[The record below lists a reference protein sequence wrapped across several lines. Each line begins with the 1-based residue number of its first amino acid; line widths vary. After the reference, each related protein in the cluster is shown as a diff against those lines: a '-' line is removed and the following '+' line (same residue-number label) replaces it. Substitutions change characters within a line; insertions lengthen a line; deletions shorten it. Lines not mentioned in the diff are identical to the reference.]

1 MKEHNSTN
9 TVIKTNKKYTK
20 AKIKMALLA
29 KIHGIPLNWILS
41 TKTRNLNERKK
52 VKMSKERKFQIEK
65 LNRFELY
72 FY

>member
-29 KIHGIPLNWILS
+29 KIHGIPLNWISLS
-41 TKTRNLNERKK
+41 KKTRNLNEKK
-52 VKMSKERKFQIEK
+52 KLKCQKKESFR
-65 LNRFELY
+65 
-72 FY
+72 